1 MPSPSADRDG
11 VPIGIADDDAVARR
25 DEQLRAVRDMASLD
39 AIYDAHVKSAAAG
52 ELAVFIPDALLT
64 TTIEPRPWRVRL
76 VFTLASP
83 TAGLHFVAAAPT
95 ANPPRPA
102 HVFTS
107 SPFSDGGWWFPC
119 MDSWTHRSPMTIN
132 VQVPPGQIVVAS
144 GQLVDKIAVDPSSS
158 SSRVE

>member
-11 VPIGIADDDAVARR
+11 VPIGTADDDAVARR

-76 VFTLASP
+76 VFIYPCLPHRGPALCGGSP
-83 TAGLHFVAAAPT
+83 HCQPPA
-95 ANPPRPA
+95 PRPRLY
-102 HVFTS
+102 VF
-107 SPFSDGGWWFPC
+107 PLF
-119 MDSWTHRSPMTIN
+119 
-132 VQVPPGQIVVAS
+132 
-144 GQLVDKIAVDPSSS
+144 
-158 SSRVE
+158 